1 MIHATELLNAL
12 VYDTHGNYVGRV
24 RELCI
29 DPNEQGNR
37 IARLVI
43 SRGRFQ
49 PLLVRHDQVA
59 SVAPSTVRLN
69 ATEQALEPYMP
80 NEAWLAV
87 RKDLLDQ
94 QIIDIHGRKVVRVN
108 DLDLQEVLQDGRME
122 LRLAQVDVGLAGA
135 LRRLLQGVVSPGWIR
150 TLQRN
155 LPTRVIP
162 WEFVDVIETNPL
174 RRVKLR
180 ISHAKLARLHPADIA
195 DILEELAPAER
206 EAVMETLDETT
217 AAEAL
222 GELKPQHQ
230 MRLLEELD
238 AERAAGILE
247 HMPADE
253 RADLLAELPAERIS
267 ELLQDMDREP
277 AAETVALLRFEENT
291 AGGLMDP
298 QVFAAADSSQVRA
311 VLELLREA
319 ELKLDALDTI
329 YLVNEARVLT
339 GAVPIPRLL
348 LADAETPLLAL
359 ATDPLVFVD
368 TEAKERQVI
377 EMFDKYNLRSLP
389 VVDAEQKLVGVIT
402 ADDVITR
409 LWHAHK

>member
-1 MIHATELLNAL
+1 MIHATELLNAS
-12 VYDTHGNYVGRV
+12 VYDTHGNYMGRV

-69 ATEQALEPYMP
+69 VTEQALEPYMP

-162 WEFVDVIETNPL
+162 WEFVDVIEPNPL

-180 ISHAKLARLHPADIA
+180 ISHAKLAQLHPADIA

-298 QVFAAADSSQVRA
+298 QVFAAADSSEVRA

-319 ELKLDALDTI
+319 EVKLDALDTI

-348 LADAETPLLAL
+348 LAAAQIPLLAL

-368 TEAKERQVI
+368 TEAKEHQVI